1 MKKKIATVLC
11 LMFLISATG
20 CGEQSNESKDDT
32 SFGAVKWFD
41 TLQDD
46 EMIIDG
52 IREITLNEYLD
63 VTFRCH
69 FEKIEAVTENETI
82 PLYSGMPILSVYFSD
97 LTGDGK
103 PELCSTISMGSGLV
117 DNRIIVYD
125 YAAGKKYERS
135 DRGNYDF
142 RLNLK
147 DNKLIVEKY
156 QFMQNEILSVG
167 ELVIND
173 SGIQIADME

>member
-1 MKKKIATVLC
+1 M
-11 LMFLISATG
+11 
-20 CGEQSNESKDDT
+20 
-32 SFGAVKWFD
+32 
-41 TLQDD
+41 
-46 EMIIDG
+46 
-52 IREITLNEYLD
+52 
-63 VTFRCH
+63 
-69 FEKIEAVTENETI
+69 
-82 PLYSGMPILSVYFSD
+82 
-97 LTGDGK
+97 
-103 PELCSTISMGSGLV
+103 
-117 DNRIIVYD
+117 
-125 YAAGKKYERS
+125 S